1 MILVEVAA
9 IALDPK
15 INQPVL
21 LLKPKDNTR
30 LLPIPLGQPEA
41 MSIMAALQNVE
52 LARPMTHDLMVSC
65 FEAAEL
71 DVIEVRVVNLHEG
84 IFYAEILLDTPSGV
98 HTIDARPSDAI
109 ALALRVDANIYVADS
124 IFNMASVE
132 SETITIQED
141 GMEDISRNLPGSLRD
156 SLEGSLFDFMNEH
169 NIGTG
174 SKSSAPSGLR
184 KSSISP
190 EEVDTLRALIDF
202 ADPDDFDF

>member
-65 FEAAEL
+65 FEAAEIDIL
-71 DVIEVRVVNLHEG
+71 EVRVVNYLDG

-109 ALALRVDANIYVADS
+109 ALALRLGANIYVAES

-141 GMEDISRNLPGSLRD
+141 GLDDIARNLPGLGAD
-156 SLEGSLFDFMNEH
+156 SLQGSPFDALRRNH
-169 NIGTG
+169 GNA
-174 SKSSAPSGLR
+174 SSMGASIDSP
-184 KSSISP
+184 KEPSISP
-190 EEVDTLRALIDF
+190 EEVDSLRALIDF
-202 ADPDDFDF
+202 ADPDDFAF